1 MAKNNAFK
9 IKEITKKQKQR
20 AKAGIYKIL
29 NKSTPKIASIHNTY
43 I

>member
-9 IKEITKKQKQR
+9 IKEITKKQKER
-20 AKAGIYKIL
+20 EKAGIYKIL
-29 NKSTPKIASIHNTY
+29 NKSHPKMASIHNTY